1 MRKCLM
7 IDWVWLGQVSAI
19 ISSRYLTESSAGAS
33 VKEKLNMK
41 KWSKR
46 ETNLKGYVTISENHY
61 GYLHSQLHELKTPFT
76 SLLKGDR
83 E

>member
-1 MRKCLM
+1 
-7 IDWVWLGQVSAI
+7 
-19 ISSRYLTESSAGAS
+19 
-33 VKEKLNMK
+33 MK